1 MHGQRRLS
9 GKVDMLNGNLATSL
23 IIFAL
28 PIAASSILQQLF
40 NSVDVAVVGHFA
52 ADKAQATAAVG
63 CNSSV
68 INLIVNLFVGISV
81 GANVIVSGY
90 IGQGSKEKANRA
102 VHTAMTIALL
112 SGIVL
117 LFIGLAISKPLLELM
132 NTPEDVLP
140 YAVQYL
146 RIYSLGL
153 PVIMIYNFGS
163 AILRCIGDTK
173 RPLYC
178 LLLSGIIN
186 ALLNVFLVVV
196 FHLDVAGVA
205 IATVISN
212 AISAALVLSFLLKEE
227 GEAHLDIRKLGINRD
242 DVRRILM
249 IGVPAGVQSMVFS
262 ISNVIIQ
269 SVLNG
274 FGTNAVAGS
283 AVALNYENLAYF
295 VISAFSQTVV
305 TFTSQNFGAG
315 KYRRCTRIFRLSF
328 LYSVTADIVISWTF
342 LLGKEPFAAIF
353 TDNPEVASYAY
364 MRMMIA
370 LAPHFLISTYEIGGA
385 ALRGMGH
392 SMTPAVLTVLGTCLL
407 RLIWAFS
414 ICRIW
419 PRFEVLMLVYPLTW
433 IITGSSVLIAYF
445 TMRRKA
451 FRMHHA
457 VSAMK

>member
-274 FGTNAVAGS
+274 FGTNAVAGRLFRYIRIQPDS
-283 AVALNYENLAYF
+283 RHIHKPELRCRQIQKMHQDIQAELPL
-295 VISAFSQTVV
+295 QR
-305 TFTSQNFGAG
+305 
-315 KYRRCTRIFRLSF
+315 YRRYRNQL
-328 LYSVTADIVISWTF
+328 DIPPREGTVR
-342 LLGKEPFAAIF
+342 
-353 TDNPEVASYAY
+353 SYFH
-364 MRMMIA
+364 R
-370 LAPHFLISTYEIGGA
+370 
-385 ALRGMGH
+385 
-392 SMTPAVLTVLGTCLL
+392 
-407 RLIWAFS
+407 
-414 ICRIW
+414 
-419 PRFEVLMLVYPLTW
+419 
-433 IITGSSVLIAYF
+433 
-445 TMRRKA
+445 
-451 FRMHHA
+451 
-457 VSAMK
+457 

>member
-186 ALLNVFLVVV
+186 ALLYVFLVVV

-370 LAPHFLISTYEIGGA
+370 LAPHFLINTYEIGGA

-414 ICRIW
+414 ICSIW

>member
-370 LAPHFLISTYEIGGA
+370 LVPHFLINTYEIGGA